1 MSEKYVEQILNI
13 YNHVDTIILTD
24 VKGYITY
31 FITYR
36 PDVNP
41 NKPKDMVGKHMLEAF
56 KTLTEE
62 SSSVMRVIKT
72 GQPILNELQ

>member
-1 MSEKYVEQILNI
+1 MEYMSEKYIKQILNI

-24 VKGYITY
+24 TKGYITY

-41 NKPKDMVGKHMLEAF
+41 HKPAEMIG
-56 KTLTEE
+56 
-62 SSSVMRVIKT
+62 
-72 GQPILNELQ
+72 

>member
-1 MSEKYVEQILNI
+1 MSEKYIEQILNI

-24 VKGYITY
+24 DKGYITY

-41 NKPKDMVGKHMLEAF
+41 HRPKNMVGKHMLEVF
-56 KTLTEE
+56 KIHHGRDQL
-62 SSSVMRVIKT
+62 
-72 GQPILNELQ
+72 GYACD

>member
-1 MSEKYVEQILNI
+1 MEYTSEKYIKQILNI

-24 VKGYITY
+24 TKGYITY

-41 NKPKDMVGKHMLEAF
+41 HKPAEMIGKHMLEACLLY
-56 KTLTEE
+56 T
-62 SSSVMRVIKT
+62 SRCV
-72 GQPILNELQ
+72 